1 MASCGASEVGLG
13 LRARFAGVGEAG
25 VRLVVEDV
33 ATGDSREIACKY
45 LLGCDG
51 ARSGVRE
58 ALNITL
64 EDLSFDE
71 PWLVVDILVED
82 DSGLPET
89 NVQNCDQARPSTS
102 VLGPG
107 RLRRREFMVLPGE
120 EIGRASC
127 REGGCV

>member
-1 MASCGASEVGLG
+1 MASCAAIEVGLG

-33 ATGDSREIACKY
+33 ATGDSREIACNY

-51 ARSGVRE
+51 ARRGVRD

-82 DSGLPET
+82 DYGLPKT
-89 NVQNCDQARPSTS
+89 TVQKSDPARPSNSIGQATM
-102 VLGPG
+102 
-107 RLRRREFMVLPGE
+107 REQV
-120 EIGRASC
+120 C
-127 REGGCV
+127 Q